1 MPSGVVVGLL
11 AGVATGLFLGDLAA
25 ILAPVAEAYVRLL
38 RVTVLPYVTV
48 SLISSIGGL
57 TRTQLALLVKRV
69 GVIVLAIWG
78 LTLGIVFLMPATFP
92 HWERA
97 SFFST
102 SLLEP
107 PEQFDFVG
115 MYIPANPFHS
125 LANGVVP
132 AVVVFSILLGVALIG
147 VAERDR
153 LIDWLMVVKT
163 ALGNVTAFIV
173 RLAPFG
179 LFAVTAMLAGTLR
192 GEELHRVQV
201 YLLTYGV
208 FASLLALW
216 LMPGL
221 VCALTPIGYREFL
234 VRVRD
239 GVVLAA
245 LTGELFV
252 ALPMLAAAGKELV
265 RQHSPPESGAGEL
278 TDVIVPASFTF
289 PHAGKVLTLS
299 FIPFAAW
306 FSETAL
312 DWSTV
317 PVIAITGVLA
327 SFASVNTAI
336 PFLLDLVRIP
346 ADTFNLFITTGL
358 INSRVGTLVA
368 AIYTV
373 VIAVIGAY
381 AVSGRLS
388 WSGRRI
394 VRYATVS
401 MALLVVTAGGLRVGF
416 DRLVDQP
423 YTGDRLLTQ
432 MQLLDGPANAA
443 GTTGATVSG
452 QEPPEASQQL
462 AQIRAR
468 GVVRVGYLPDSL
480 PYAFTNQKSEL
491 VGFDVEMAHHLARE
505 LAVAIE
511 FVMIEEGSL
520 AEAISAGAIDIVMS
534 GIAMT
539 TGRAEY
545 LTFSAPYLEEH
556 VAFVVAD
563 HARATFATL
572 DHLRDMRRLRVAV
585 PNVPY
590 YIDKLRERLPHAEIV
605 VLHDRDDV
613 GRYLAS
619 SGGQADALAMTAE
632 RGSAW
637 TLLYPQYSVV
647 VPQPQV
653 LTVPL
658 AYPLAA
664 DDQRFVS
671 FVDNWLELKRRDGTI
686 SRLYDYWILGKNA
699 APRQPRWSIV
709 RNVLHW
715 VD

>member
-1 MPSGVVVGLL
+1 
-11 AGVATGLFLGDLAA
+11 
-25 ILAPVAEAYVRLL
+25 
-38 RVTVLPYVTV
+38 
-48 SLISSIGGL
+48 
-57 TRTQLALLVKRV
+57 
-69 GVIVLAIWG
+69 
-78 LTLGIVFLMPATFP
+78 
-92 HWERA
+92 
-97 SFFST
+97 
-102 SLLEP
+102 
-107 PEQFDFVG
+107 
-115 MYIPANPFHS
+115 
-125 LANGVVP
+125 
-132 AVVVFSILLGVALIG
+132 
-147 VAERDR
+147 
-153 LIDWLMVVKT
+153 
-163 ALGNVTAFIV
+163 
-173 RLAPFG
+173 
-179 LFAVTAMLAGTLR
+179 
-192 GEELHRVQV
+192 
-201 YLLTYGV
+201 
-208 FASLLALW
+208 
-216 LMPGL
+216 
-221 VCALTPIGYREFL
+221 
-234 VRVRD
+234 VRD

-327 SFASVNTAI
+327 SFASVNAAI

-358 INSRVGTLVA
+358 INSRVGALVA

-388 WSGRRI
+388 WSGRRMI
-394 VRYATVS
+394 RYAMVS
-401 MALLVVTAGGLRVGF
+401 MALLLVTAGGLRVVF

-432 MQLLDGPANAA
+432 MQLLDGPAKAVA
-443 GTTGATVSG
+443 TTGATVSG
-452 QEPPEASQQL
+452 QDRPEASEQL

-480 PYAFTNQKSEL
+480 PYAFTNQQSEL

-505 LAVAIE
+505 LAVAID

-520 AEAISAGAIDIVMS
+520 TQAIGTGAVDIVMS

-563 HARATFATL
+563 HSRATFATL

-585 PNVPY
+585 PNLPY

-605 VLHDRDDV
+605 VLDNRDDV
-613 GRYLAS
+613 RGYFTSA
-619 SGGQADALAMTAE
+619 GGEADALAMTAE

-647 VPQPQV
+647 VPRPQV

-671 FVDNWLELKRRDGTI
+671 FVNNWLELKRRDGTI

>member
-1 MPSGVVVGLL
+1 MPSGVVIGLVT
-11 AGVATGLFLGDLAA
+11 GIATGLFVGEPTA
-25 ILAPVAEAYVRLL
+25 ILEPVAEAYVRLL

-48 SLISSIGGL
+48 SLIASIGSL
-57 TRTQLALLVKRV
+57 TRSQLALLAKRV
-69 GVIVLAIWG
+69 GVIVLAVWS
-78 LTLGIVFLMPATFP
+78 LTLVLVFLMPATFP
-92 HWERA
+92 QWERA

-102 SLLEP
+102 SRLEP
-107 PEQFDFVG
+107 PEAFDFVG
-115 MYIPANPFHS
+115 MYIPANPFYS

-147 VAERDR
+147 VGERDR
-153 LIDWLMVVKT
+153 LIDWLTVVKT
-163 ALGNVTAFIV
+163 ALGNVTTFIV

-192 GEELHRVQV
+192 SEELQRVQV

-208 FASLLALW
+208 FAALLALW

-221 VCALTPIGYREFL
+221 VSALTPIGYRELF
-234 VRVRD
+234 VRIRD

-252 ALPMLAAAGKELV
+252 ALPILAAASKELV
-265 RQHSPPESGAGEL
+265 QRHSPPEAGTGEL

-306 FSETAL
+306 FSEISL
-312 DWSTV
+312 GWSAV

-327 SFASVNTAI
+327 SFASVNAAI

-368 AIYTV
+368 AMYTV
-373 VIAVIGAY
+373 VIAVIGAF
-381 AVSGRLS
+381 AVSGRLA
-388 WSGRRI
+388 WSGRRLF
-394 VRYATVS
+394 RYAAISTTL
-401 MALLVVTAGGLRVGF
+401 LLVAAGGLRIVF
-416 DRLVDQP
+416 DRLVDHS

-432 MQLLDGPANAA
+432 MRLLDGPAGAVA
-443 GTTGATVSG
+443 TTGSPVNG
-452 QEPPEASQQL
+452 QALPDASRPL
-462 AQIRAR
+462 ARIRAR
-468 GVVRVGYLPDSL
+468 GVLRVGYLPDSL
-480 PYAFTNQKSEL
+480 PYAFTNQQGEL

-505 LAVAIE
+505 LAVGIE
-511 FVMIEEGSL
+511 FVMIEDGSL
-520 AEAISAGAIDIVMS
+520 AQALVTGSIDIAMS
-534 GIAMT
+534 GISMT
-539 TGRAEY
+539 TRRAEQV
-545 LTFSAPYLEEH
+545 TFSMPYLEEH

-563 HARATFATL
+563 RSRTAFATL
-572 DHLRDMRRLRVAV
+572 DQLQNVRRLRVAV
-585 PNVPY
+585 PNIPY
-590 YIDKLRERLPHAEIV
+590 YIDKLRERLPHADVV
-605 VLHDRDDV
+605 VLEHRDDIR
-613 GRYLAS
+613 RYFA
-619 SGGQADALAMTAE
+619 GGGAQADALVMTAE

-647 VPQPQV
+647 LPQPHV

-658 AYPLAA
+658 AYPLVGSEGGL
-664 DDQRFVS
+664 VS
-671 FVDNWLELKRRDGTI
+671 FVNSWLELKRRDGTI

-699 APRQPRWSIV
+699 APRQPRWSIM